1 MKSLNDKI
9 LAWSKMKSLAYDKLK
24 VSETAQIVLDRVE
37 SFLRKGDILM
47 ILVSNIFSF
56 FSKSVFNRLFFPS

>member
-24 VSETAQIVLDRVE
+24 VSETAQFGLDRVE
-37 SFLRKGDILM
+37 SFVRKGEIM
-47 ILVSNIFSF
+47 ILV
-56 FSKSVFNRLFFPS
+56 